1 MFKGRELWDKVAH
14 VDPTYTKPISGRDFS
29 GDTVNLTYTTMKLTE
44 ALGPA
49 GDAWG
54 WEVMDERVY
63 EYGSHEQK
71 NFTSVHSVRVRLWR
85 KREDGTI
92 GHIEDYG
99 TTKIAYYAGKDQ
111 SKYLKVDEEFAKKS
125 ISDAKSKL
133 FVALG
138 GSAQVWLGH
147 FDRTQH
153 KYMDRD
159 DDRQAR
165 APRLAAPPPDRGDS
179 DGDRLARAS
188 RPVAPAALP
197 PDRDSTPTFMLSGDP
212 VSAEDWVQNAVAI
225 AKELTPSKLTMWW
238 EEHKGERAKMRRRRP
253 DMNAT
258 LDKLKA
264 KVLAKCETF
273 NGTGGI
279 GHVSPDQALRAG

>member
-1 MFKGRELWDKVAH
+1 MFKGRELWDKIAP
-14 VDPTYTKPISGRDFS
+14 VDPKYTKPIQGRDFS

-44 ALGPA
+44 ALGPP

-85 KREDGTI
+85 RREDGTI
-92 GHIEDYG
+92 GYIEDYG
-99 TTKIAYYAGKDQ
+99 TTKVAYYAGRDQ

-138 GSAQVWLGH
+138 GSAEVWLGH

-153 KYMDRD
+153 KYMDPD
-159 DDRQAR
+159 DDRPPR
-165 APRLAAPPPDRGDS
+165 ATRPAAP
-179 DGDRLARAS
+179 
-188 RPVAPAALP
+188 APAAPAPAAAAPAPP

-212 VSAEDWVQNAVAI
+212 VSAEDWVKNAVAI
-225 AKELTPSKLTMWW
+225 AKELTPSKLTLWW
-238 EEHKGERAKMRRRRP
+238 EEHKDERAKMRRRRP

-264 KVLAKCETF
+264 KVVAKCETF
-273 NGTGGI
+273 NGTAGPGQ
-279 GHVSPDQALRAG
+279 VSPHDALRAG

>member
-1 MFKGRELWDKVAH
+1 MSTRNI
-14 VDPTYTKPISGRDFS
+14 PSQYSGRDFS

-44 ALGPA
+44 ALGPP

-92 GHIEDYG
+92 GISRTMARPSSHI
-99 TTKIAYYAGKDQ
+99 TPARTQ

-159 DDRQAR
+159 DDRPAR
-165 APRLAAPPPDRGDS
+165 ATRLPPSR
-179 DGDRLARAS
+179 S
-188 RPVAPAALP
+188 RPAARGPGAAARPRQHAHLHA
-197 PDRDSTPTFMLSGDP
+197 RSAIA
-212 VSAEDWVQNAVAI
+212 VSAEDWI
-225 AKELTPSKLTMWW
+225 AE
-238 EEHKGERAKMRRRRP
+238 RRRS
-253 DMNAT
+253 
-258 LDKLKA
+258 
-264 KVLAKCETF
+264 
-273 NGTGGI
+273 
-279 GHVSPDQALRAG
+279 SPSAPAPPS